1 MALTPSRMAPRLPS
15 APRFA
20 PPPNCRRACPAPTTI
35 TGPRLP
41 PPRRPSTCGGVGN
54 WSSSRKRIRTCC
66 SRRWAWCPT
75 RHGSTVCRCC
85 RARRRCPATTAPA
98 IPTAMTA
105 PITAAPPMDP
115 TGIAFPTPA
124 VSMDTARQL
133 SRRQRKRTID
143 VAGAPRKTRET
154 GSENATTA
162 DLVAVLVAV
171 TDGEPKIMTIA
182 NASAL
187 PSGPFEFSH
196 RSLQTALRAWVEAQ
210 TGHPLGYVEQLY
222 TFADRGRT
230 GDAKSPHSISISY
243 LGLARED
250 QVGQGFEAHWSG
262 WYDYFPWEDH
272 RAGPPALLVKMLTPR
287 LRAWAKSAPTT
298 NLQREWNEELVL
310 QRYELLYEAALIPEA
325 VRDRASTVP
334 AVPGRPMTG
343 DHRRILATGIAR
355 LRAKIKYRPVV
366 FELMPAEFT
375 LLQLQRS
382 VEALAGRLVHKQNFR
397 RLMEQQQLVE
407 ETGAIAADTVGRPAK
422 LFRFRHAVLAER
434 AVAGTK
440 LPLSR
445 T

>member
-1 MALTPSRMAPRLPS
+1 
-15 APRFA
+15 
-20 PPPNCRRACPAPTTI
+20 
-35 TGPRLP
+35 
-41 PPRRPSTCGGVGN
+41 
-54 WSSSRKRIRTCC
+54 
-66 SRRWAWCPT
+66 
-75 RHGSTVCRCC
+75 
-85 RARRRCPATTAPA
+85 
-98 IPTAMTA
+98 
-105 PITAAPPMDP
+105 
-115 TGIAFPTPA
+115 
-124 VSMDTARQL
+124 
-133 SRRQRKRTID
+133 
-143 VAGAPRKTRET
+143 VAGAPRKASKTDAANT
-154 GSENATTA
+154 TTA

-182 NASAL
+182 NAGAL
-187 PSGPFEFSH
+187 PSGPFEFAH
-196 RSLQTALRAWVEAQ
+196 RSLQTGLRAWVEAQ

-272 RAGPPALLVKMLTPR
+272 RAGPPAMLAKMLTPK
-287 LRAWAKSAPTT
+287 LRAWSKSASTT
-298 NLQREWNEELVL
+298 NLQRERWQRAAITFGLDDREWNEELVL

-325 VRDRASTVP
+325 VRANTAPV
-334 AVPGRPMTG
+334 APGRPMSG

-397 RLMEQQQLVE
+397 RLIEQQQLVE

-434 AVAGTK
+434 AVVGTK